1 MVGQNPR
8 QRPQGDTGGFYSN
21 RMPSRPD
28 SSFDNY
34 ASPPNQPGNP
44 RRPNVRMNSDPV
56 LYGNSNQA
64 NYPSPAYSQSYD
76 TGGSTSANESHG
88 TDQWGNSTDPSS
100 ENSSIDRIQPATK
113 PDLGEVYGFN
123 GFGGAPKFQGP
134 ILEEHGQGA
143 PTYGQPGYGNSQM
156 APGRAQA
163 FQGNGH
169 SKGPTP
175 PPHNFS
181 GKPTPN
187 EPIKLGNSSAA
198 NLSSNPSG
206 KKRMNWIQRRLS
218 TKGK

>member
-1 MVGQNPR
+1 MGIGQNPR
-8 QRPQGDTGGFYSN
+8 QRSQGDTGGFYSN

-28 SSFDNY
+28 SSFYNY
-34 ASPPNQPGNP
+34 GSPNQPGNP
-44 RRPNVRMNSDPV
+44 RRPNVRINSDPV
-56 LYGNSNQA
+56 LYGNSNQV

-100 ENSSIDRIQPATK
+100 ENSSIDRSQPVTK

-134 ILEEHGQGA
+134 MLEEHGQGA
-143 PTYGQPGYGNSQM
+143 PTYGQPGYGSSQM
-156 APGRAQA
+156 VPSRAQA
-163 FQGNGH
+163 YQGNSH
-169 SKGPTP
+169 SKVPTP

-181 GKPTPN
+181 RQSNPH
-187 EPIKLGNSSAA
+187 EPINLGNPSAA

>member
-8 QRPQGDTGGFYSN
+8 QRSQGDTGGFYSN

-28 SSFDNY
+28 SSFENY

-44 RRPNVRMNSDPV
+44 RRPTIRMNSDPV
-56 LYGNSNQA
+56 LYGNSNQV

-100 ENSSIDRIQPATK
+100 ENSSIDRSQPATK

-143 PTYGQPGYGNSQM
+143 PTYGQPGYGDSQM
-156 APGRAQA
+156 VPGKAQA
-163 FQGNGH
+163 YQGNGH

-181 GKPTPN
+181 GQRTLN

-206 KKRMNWIQRRLS
+206 KKRMNWIQRRFS

>member
-1 MVGQNPR
+1 
-8 QRPQGDTGGFYSN
+8 
-21 RMPSRPD
+21 MPSRPD
-28 SSFDNY
+28 SSFENY
-34 ASPPNQPGNP
+34 ASPPNQSGNP
-44 RRPNVRMNSDPV
+44 RRPNIRTNSDPV
-56 LYGNSNQA
+56 LYGNSSQV
-64 NYPSPAYSQSYD
+64 NYPSPAYPQSYD

-100 ENSSIDRIQPATK
+100 ENSSIDRSQPVTK

-156 APGRAQA
+156 VPGRAQA
-163 FQGNGH
+163 YQGNGN

-181 GKPTPN
+181 GQHTPN